1 MVQNY
6 IKISNNQNKC
16 SNFVA
21 KSTIIMTKTLQ
32 IPYQETLA
40 GKPLDQVNTL
50 IDTLGAETHI
60 DSLNWP
66 ELYPYKP
73 NTAIRLAY
81 TNDYLF
87 VKWHVQGK
95 NLKAVHTE
103 DLQRVSADSCV
114 EFFCQMPNDDHY
126 FNFEFNCIGTST
138 ASYRLGRAEDVVR
151 LTPEEF
157 SQILRYSSLPHEP
170 FEEKEGDF
178 SWTLLVAIPFSL
190 LQRKNN
196 QAQLPNLQTSKLPN
210 LIKANFY
217 KCADLT
223 ATKHYVSWNPIPT
236 DKPDFHCPQYFGELH
251 L

>member
-1 MVQNY
+1 
-6 IKISNNQNKC
+6 
-16 SNFVA
+16 
-21 KSTIIMTKTLQ
+21 MTKTLQ
-32 IPYQETLA
+32 IPYQETLI
-40 GKPLDQVNTL
+40 GKSLEQVNTL

-60 DSLNWP
+60 DCLNWQ

-87 VKWHVQGK
+87 VKWYVQGK

-114 EFFCQMPNDDHY
+114 EFFCQMPDDDHY
-126 FNFEFNCIGTST
+126 FNFEFNCIGTAT

-157 SQILRYSSLPHEP
+157 SQILRYSSLPCEP

-190 LQRKNN
+190 LQRKSGSTMN
-196 QAQLPNLQTSKLPN
+196 LPSCGGDKRGA
-210 LIKANFY
+210 IRANFY

-223 ATKHYVSWNPIPT
+223 ATKHYVSWSPIPT
-236 DKPDFHCPQYFGELH
+236 EKPDFHCPEFFGELI